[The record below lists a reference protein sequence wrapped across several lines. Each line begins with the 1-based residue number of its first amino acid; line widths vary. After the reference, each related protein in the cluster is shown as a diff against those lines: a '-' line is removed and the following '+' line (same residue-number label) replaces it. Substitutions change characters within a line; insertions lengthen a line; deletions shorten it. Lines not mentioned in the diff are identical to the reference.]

1 MKPEPITEARM
12 ELSSL
17 DHQKITARAIELMGG
32 QEAFFQAADQELEN
46 IHKKWNQNIELIGR
60 ILRAHLF
67 VEHYMTEYLAK
78 TNPRLGDLSQ
88 ARLSFSQKTE
98 LLEPSNLD
106 LADIVPGVKRLN
118 SIRNRLAHNLD
129 VQVTQQDAAYFL
141 KSERFAALRSVREG
155 EKSPSDDPLDILEDF
170 AQYTST
176 VFNYEFTP
184 LSRAISQ
191 AIAETHASRTS

>member
-1 MKPEPITEARM
+1 MDLSPI
-12 ELSSL
+12 

-32 QEAFFQAADQELEN
+32 KEAFFKAADQELEN
-46 IHKKWNQNIELIGR
+46 IHRKWNQNIELIGR

-67 VEHYMTEYLAK
+67 VEHYMTEYLGK

-106 LADIVPGVKRLN
+106 LADIVPGIKRLN
-118 SIRNRLAHNLD
+118 QIRNRLAHNLD
-129 VQVTQQDAAYFL
+129 VQVTEQDASYFL
-141 KSERFAALRSVREG
+141 KSERFVALRSGREQDNSSG
-155 EKSPSDDPLDILEDF
+155 TEPLDILEDF

-191 AIAETHASRTS
+191 AIAETHANRAA

>member
-1 MKPEPITEARM
+1 MDI
-12 ELSSL
+12 S
-17 DHQKITARAIELMGG
+17 DIDQQKITARAIELMGG
-32 QEAFFQAADQELEN
+32 KDAFFNAADQELEK
-46 IHKKWNQNIELIGR
+46 IHTQWNQNIELIGR

-78 TNPRLGDLSQ
+78 TNPRLGDLNQ

-98 LLEPSNLD
+98 LLEPSNPD
-106 LADIVPGVKRLN
+106 MADIVPGIKRLN
-118 SIRNRLAHNLD
+118 KIRNRLAHKLN
-129 VQVTQQDAAYFL
+129 VQVTEEDSSFFL
-141 KSERFAALRSVREG
+141 KSERFAALRSVRDR
-155 EKSPSDDPLDILEDF
+155 EKPLSTDPLDILEDF

-191 AIAETHASRTS
+191 AIAEMHARRAN

>member
-1 MKPEPITEARM
+1 MDI
-12 ELSSL
+12 S
-17 DHQKITARAIELMGG
+17 DIDQQKITARAIELMGG
-32 QEAFFQAADQELEN
+32 KDAFFNAADQELEK
-46 IHKKWNQNIELIGR
+46 IHTQWNQNIELIGR

-78 TNPRLGDLSQ
+78 TNPRLGDLNQ

-98 LLEPSNLD
+98 LLEPSNPD
-106 LADIVPGVKRLN
+106 MADIVPGIKRLN
-118 SIRNRLAHNLD
+118 RIRNRLAHKLN
-129 VQVTQQDAAYFL
+129 VQVTEEDSSFFL
-141 KSERFAALRSVREG
+141 KSERFAALRSVRER
-155 EKSPSDDPLDILEDF
+155 EKPLSTDPLDILEDF

-191 AIAETHASRTS
+191 AIVEMHASRAN

>member
-1 MKPEPITEARM
+1 MDI
-12 ELSSL
+12 S
-17 DHQKITARAIELMGG
+17 DIDQQKITARAIELMGG
-32 QEAFFQAADQELEN
+32 KDAFFNAADQELEK
-46 IHKKWNQNIELIGR
+46 IHTQWNQNIELIGR

-78 TNPRLGDLSQ
+78 TNPRLGDLNQ

-98 LLEPSNLD
+98 LLEPSNPD
-106 LADIVPGVKRLN
+106 MADIVPGIKRLN
-118 SIRNRLAHNLD
+118 RIRNRLAHKLN
-129 VQVTQQDAAYFL
+129 VQVTEEDSSFFL
-141 KSERFAALRSVREG
+141 KSERFAALRSVRER
-155 EKSPSDDPLDILEDF
+155 EKPLSTDPLDILEDF

-191 AIAETHASRTS
+191 AIAEMHANRAN

>member
-1 MKPEPITEARM
+1 MTPTPSPEPSVS
-12 ELSSL
+12 LSSL
-17 DHQKITARAIELMGG
+17 DQQKITARAIELMGG
-32 QEAFFQAADQELEN
+32 QEAFFKAADQEIEK
-46 IHKKWNQNIELIGR
+46 IHQRWNQNIELIGR

-67 VEHYMTEYLAK
+67 VEHFMTEYLVK

-129 VQVTQQDAAYFL
+129 VEVTEQDATYFL
-141 KSERFAALRSVREG
+141 KSERFAALRAVREG
-155 EKSPSDDPLDILEDF
+155 EKPASNDPLDILEDF

-191 AIAETHASRTS
+191 AIAETHADRAS

>member
-1 MKPEPITEARM
+1 MDI
-12 ELSSL
+12 S
-17 DHQKITARAIELMGG
+17 DIDQQKITARAIELMGG
-32 QEAFFQAADQELEN
+32 KDAFFNAADQELEK
-46 IHKKWNQNIELIGR
+46 IHTQWNQNIELIGR

-78 TNPRLGDLSQ
+78 TNPRLGDLNQ

-98 LLEPSNLD
+98 LLEPSNPD
-106 LADIVPGVKRLN
+106 MADIVPGIKRLN
-118 SIRNRLAHNLD
+118 KIRNRLAHKLN
-129 VQVTQQDAAYFL
+129 VQVTEEDSSFFL
-141 KSERFAALRSVREG
+141 KSERFAALRSVRER
-155 EKSPSDDPLDILEDF
+155 EKPLSPDPLDILEDF

-191 AIAETHASRTS
+191 AITEMHASRAN

>member
-1 MKPEPITEARM
+1 MDI
-12 ELSSL
+12 S
-17 DHQKITARAIELMGG
+17 DIDQQKITARAIELMGG
-32 QEAFFQAADQELEN
+32 KDAFFNAADQELEK
-46 IHKKWNQNIELIGR
+46 IHTQWNQNIELIGR

-78 TNPRLGDLSQ
+78 TNPRLGDLNQ

-98 LLEPSNLD
+98 LLEPSNPD
-106 LADIVPGVKRLN
+106 MADIVPGIKRLN
-118 SIRNRLAHNLD
+118 RIRNRLAHKLN
-129 VQVTQQDAAYFL
+129 VQVTEEDSSFFL
-141 KSERFAALRSVREG
+141 KSERFAALRSVRER
-155 EKSPSDDPLDILEDF
+155 EKPLSTDPLDILEDF

-191 AIAETHASRTS
+191 AIAEMHASRAN

>member
-1 MKPEPITEARM
+1 MDI
-12 ELSSL
+12 S
-17 DHQKITARAIELMGG
+17 DIDQQKITARAIELMGG
-32 QEAFFQAADQELEN
+32 KDAFFNAADQELEK
-46 IHKKWNQNIELIGR
+46 IHTQWNQNIELIGR

-78 TNPRLGDLSQ
+78 TNPRLGDLNQ

-98 LLEPSNLD
+98 LLEPSNPD
-106 LADIVPGVKRLN
+106 MADIVPGIKRLN
-118 SIRNRLAHNLD
+118 KIRNRLAHKLN
-129 VQVTQQDAAYFL
+129 VQVTKEDSSFFL
-141 KSERFAALRSVREG
+141 KSERFAALRSVRER
-155 EKSPSDDPLDILEDF
+155 EKPLSPDPLDILEDF

-191 AIAETHASRTS
+191 AITEMHASRAN